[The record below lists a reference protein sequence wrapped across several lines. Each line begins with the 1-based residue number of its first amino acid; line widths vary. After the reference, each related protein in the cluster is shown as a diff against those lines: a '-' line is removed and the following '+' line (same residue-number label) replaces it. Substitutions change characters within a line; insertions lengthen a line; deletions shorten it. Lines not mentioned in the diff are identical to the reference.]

1 MTSSLLVFC
10 FFFLFSHCFFLSFC
24 FSVFFL
30 SVFLSFFLSF
40 CFLFV
45 LSFLLSFSLSFFSL
59 SFFSLSFYFLI
70 SLFVL
75 CVHACLHCHLGQID
89 AIHRLLYFFS
99 VLSGHTPF
107 LSRCLLVFILTLKC
121 LKVVKKF
128 AVTCVSVVLMCV

>member
-40 CFLFV
+40 CFLFF
-45 LSFLLSFSLSFFSL
+45 LSFLLSFSL